1 MATKKEQQRILD
13 EMQEAQKR
21 QREVS
26 EKTGMAPRG
35 GKPASKTSNK
45 KSTKQKPEL
54 SVDERVA
61 QLEAQLK
68 EAKKQKA
75 DLSDQLNAKQSY
87 EQFSKEQKA
96 VSDIVRNND
105 DYHFVKEYTIENSK
119 GEKNK
124 IYVKMHSP
132 SVIEQAEIQQEYVKM
147 TNGQGNYFTNLAQE
161 LFMAIAYYRVVGDNV
176 PEFFTNVDNTYRIDV
191 LLNVWNDYQE
201 WLDRFLDTRLQ

>member
-1 MATKKEQQRILD
+1 MATKEEQQRILD

-176 PEFFTNVDNTYRIDV
+176 PEFFTNVDNTYRIDI

>member
-1 MATKKEQQRILD
+1 MATKEEQQRILD
-13 EMQEAQKR
+13 EMQEAQER

-35 GKPASKTSNK
+35 GKTVSKSHKETK
-45 KSTKQKPEL
+45 KQKPEM

-75 DLSDQLNAKQSY
+75 DLADQLNAKQSY
-87 EQFSKEQKA
+87 DQFSKEQKA

-176 PEFFTNVDNTYRIDV
+176 PEFFTSVDNTYRIDV

>member
-1 MATKKEQQRILD
+1 MATKEEQQRILD

-35 GKPASKTSNK
+35 GKSAPKASTK
-45 KSTKQKPEL
+45 KSTKQKPEM

-75 DLSDQLNAKQSY
+75 DLADQLNAKQSY
-87 EQFSKEQKA
+87 DQFSKEQKA

-191 LLNVWNDYQE
+191 LLNVWNDYQA
-201 WLDRFLDTRLQ
+201 WLDRFLDTKLQ

>member
-1 MATKKEQQRILD
+1 MATKEEQQRILD

-35 GKPASKTSNK
+35 EKTAPKNSAK
-45 KSTKQKPEL
+45 KSTKQKPEM

>member
-1 MATKKEQQRILD
+1 MATKEEQQRILD

>member
-1 MATKKEQQRILD
+1 MATKEEQQRILD
-13 EMQEAQKR
+13 EMQEAQER
-21 QREVS
+21 QRKVS

-35 GKPASKTSNK
+35 GKTASKSHK
-45 KSTKQKPEL
+45 ETKNQKPEL

-75 DLSDQLNAKQSY
+75 DLADQLNAKQSY
-87 EQFSKEQKA
+87 DQFSKEQKA

-176 PEFFTNVDNTYRIDV
+176 PEFFTSVDNTYRIDV

>member
-1 MATKKEQQRILD
+1 MATKEEQQRILD

-21 QREVS
+21 QHEVS

-35 GKPASKTSNK
+35 GKSAPKAPTK
-45 KSTKQKPEL
+45 KSTKQKPEM

-191 LLNVWNDYQE
+191 LLNVWNDYQA

>member
-1 MATKKEQQRILD
+1 MATKEEQQRILD

-35 GKPASKTSNK
+35 GKTTSKTSK
-45 KSTKQKPEL
+45 KQSPKQKPEM

-124 IYVKMHSP
+124 IYVKMHAP
-132 SVIEQAEIQQEYVKM
+132 SVIEQAHIQQEFVEM

-161 LFMAIAYYRVVGDNV
+161 LFMAIAYYKVVGDNV
-176 PEFFTNVDNTYRIDV
+176 PEFFTDVDNTYRIDV
-191 LLNVWNDYQE
+191 LLNVWNEYQD
-201 WLDRFLDTRLQ
+201 WLNRFLDTRLR

>member
-1 MATKKEQQRILD
+1 MATKEEQQRILD
-13 EMQEAQKR
+13 EMQEAQER
-21 QREVS
+21 QRKVS

-35 GKPASKTSNK
+35 GKTAL
-45 KSTKQKPEL
+45 KSHKETKKQKPEM

-75 DLSDQLNAKQSY
+75 DLADQLNAKQSY
-87 EQFSKEQKA
+87 DQFSKEQKA

-176 PEFFTNVDNTYRIDV
+176 PEFFTSVDNTYRIDV

>member
-1 MATKKEQQRILD
+1 MATKEEQQRILD

-45 KSTKQKPEL
+45 KPTKQKPEM